1 MGWQQQECLAVRTA
15 LFALAL
21 VGASYA
27 LAEAPAITPVPRQT
41 VYLSGDHD
49 LQWLRRSKPD
59 HYARAERILAAAN
72 HLCRPGLPQTEF
84 AAASARDVR
93 CAAMLLRTSNPPQFS
108 LSFTLDDTR
117 YIALVTVTDDPPRA
131 IPAR

>member
-1 MGWQQQECLAVRTA
+1 MGLQQQECLAMRTA

-27 LAEAPAITPVPRQT
+27 LAEPPAITPLPRQT
-41 VYLSGDHD
+41 VYLYGDHD
-49 LQWLRRSKPD
+49 LQWLRQSNPD
-59 HYARAERILAAAN
+59 HYARAEHILAAAN
-72 HLCRPGLPQTEF
+72 HLCRPGLPRTEF
-84 AAASARDVR
+84 AAASAHDVH
-93 CAAMLLRTSNPPQFS
+93 CAEMLLRTSNPPKFS

-117 YIALVTVTDDPPRA
+117 YIALLTVTDDPPRA